1 MITDAW
7 QIAAVLAAAFGSAII
22 GGVGGF
28 GTGIILTAV
37 LAPIIGIKAV
47 VPVLSLAGVIIN
59 LGRFWFYRRSLQW
72 RIARRVLVAALPCLL
87 LGTWLYA
94 RLDAR
99 PLGVVIGTLVLASV
113 PLRRVLAARQVHV
126 GDRGLLA
133 GGAAFG
139 LANGLASGM
148 GIILVSLLL
157 GAGLAGPAVL
167 ATDAL
172 VTIFVDI
179 ARAALFGRFAL
190 LDPDGALLGVVI
202 GLATLPGSWV
212 AAWLVH
218 RLDVRLQVGF
228 MESLIVVGGLVV
240 IANSVRAG

>member
-1 MITDAW
+1 MITDTA
-7 QIAAVLAAAFGSAII
+7 QIAWVLLAAFASAIV

-28 GTGIILTAV
+28 GTGVILTAV

-47 VPVLSLAGVIIN
+47 VPVLSLAGVLIN
-59 LGRFWFYRRSLQW
+59 AGRFWFYRRSLQW
-72 RIARRVLVAALPCLL
+72 PVARRVLAAALPCLV

-99 PLGVVIGTLVLASV
+99 PLGILVGSLVLASV
-113 PLRRVLAARQVHV
+113 PLRRLLAARDVRV
-126 GDRGLLA
+126 GRRGLLA

-148 GIILVSLLL
+148 GVILVSLLL
-157 GAGLAGPAVL
+157 GAGLTGPAVL

-179 ARAALFGRFAL
+179 ARAALFGRYAL
-190 LDPDGALLGVVI
+190 LDADSALLGVTI
-202 GLATLPGSWV
+202 GLATLPGSWI

-218 RLDVRLQVGF
+218 RLHARLQMRF
-228 MESLIVVGGLVV
+228 MESLIVAGGVLI
-240 IANSVRAG
+240 IANSLRE